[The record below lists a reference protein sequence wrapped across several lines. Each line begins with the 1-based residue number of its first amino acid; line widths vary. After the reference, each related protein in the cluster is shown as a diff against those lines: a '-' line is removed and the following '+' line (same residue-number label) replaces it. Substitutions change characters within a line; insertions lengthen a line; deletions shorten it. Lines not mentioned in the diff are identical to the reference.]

1 MYSYALIPLIVSAC
15 IALLSSAWLTMR
27 VLEILGSRRMFVI
40 SFLFL
45 VYGLLAWAAVEFK
58 IIENALATVL
68 TLSAALISRTLT
80 LSESF
85 SEYKRLLHQPGL
97 TCLEMKGKLARFIEI
112 MPDIILV
119 VLLLVLARDI
129 REKYEIREAT
139 LILLYLVE
147 MLYAA
152 VLFAY
157 VGLGDLTGDLIE
169 YKKNVNKQKTDTGG

>member
-1 MYSYALIPLIVSAC
+1 MHSYALIPLIVSAC
-15 IALLSSAWLTMR
+15 IALLSSVWLTIR
-27 VLEILGSRRMFVI
+27 VFKVLGSRRTIVI
-40 SFLFL
+40 YLLFL

-68 TLSAALISRTLT
+68 TLSAAVISRTLT

-97 TCLEMKGKLARFIEI
+97 TRLEMKGKLARFIEI

-129 REKYEIREAT
+129 REKYEIREAM

-157 VGLGDLTGDLIE
+157 VGLGDLTGDIIE
-169 YKKNVNKQKTDTGG
+169 YRKNTEKEKPGTGA

>member
-1 MYSYALIPLIVSAC
+1 
-15 IALLSSAWLTMR
+15 
-27 VLEILGSRRMFVI
+27 
-40 SFLFL
+40 
-45 VYGLLAWAAVEFK
+45 
-58 IIENALATVL
+58 
-68 TLSAALISRTLT
+68 
-80 LSESF
+80 
-85 SEYKRLLHQPGL
+85 
-97 TCLEMKGKLARFIEI
+97 